1 MGQLFLSLI
10 KKDVQISWLFKKT
23 KALATRMQKEHKDM
37 VQAAK
42 AVFALKQETL
52 HCTYTCRCMH
62 SYMY

>member
-10 KKDVQISWLFKKT
+10 KKDVQISWVFKKT

-42 AVFALKQETL
+42 AVFALKQK